1 MYVLTT
7 THTGTTTRTDVH
19 GPVVSTGP
27 GLQRERGEAVSV
39 ESEFM
44 IELDEPIDELGA
56 EAGDVLLIRPGHPR
70 PYSLTRFL
78 PEERVAR
85 ACHKL
90 MRYLPEDVRGQVL
103 GTPQSIIA
111 RAPGSPRVGG
121 RPHARPRAHLRLL
134 RVDD

>member
-1 MYVLTT
+1 M
-7 THTGTTTRTDVH
+7 
-19 GPVVSTGP
+19 
-27 GLQRERGEAVSV
+27 SV

-85 ACHKL
+85 ASHKL
-90 MRYLPEDVRGQVL
+90 MRYLPEVLRGQVL
-103 GTPQSIIA
+103 GTPQSIVA
-111 RAPGSPRVGG
+111 RGPGSPRVGG
-121 RPHARPRAHLRLL
+121 RRPARPRAHLRLL

>member
-1 MYVLTT
+1 
-7 THTGTTTRTDVH
+7 
-19 GPVVSTGP
+19 
-27 GLQRERGEAVSV
+27 VSV

-44 IELDEPIDELGA
+44 VELDEPIDELGA

-111 RAPGSPRVGG
+111 RGPGSPRVGG